1 MMNPQVDHYLIA
13 GCGRCELA
21 NTPACKVHRWKE
33 ELGILRS
40 FLLDCGLT
48 EERKWGVPC
57 YTHNNKNIV
66 IIGAFKESC
75 TMSFFKGAL
84 LQDPHQ
90 ILDKPGENSNAGR
103 VIRFKNVKHVLKVL
117 PKLKSYIFEAVE
129 IEKAGLKVKPKDTTA
144 NEMPEELLQKFEEY
158 PDLKS
163 AFFSLTPGRQRAYL
177 IHFSQPKQ
185 SQTRTSR
192 IEKSMN
198 QIMNGV
204 GLHDEYANRKAKSG
218 K

>member
-1 MMNPQVDHYLIA
+1 
-13 GCGRCELA
+13 
-21 NTPACKVHRWKE
+21 
-33 ELGILRS
+33 
-40 FLLDCGLT
+40 
-48 EERKWGVPC
+48 
-57 YTHNNKNIV
+57 
-66 IIGAFKESC
+66 
-75 TMSFFKGAL
+75 MSFFKGSL

-103 VIRFKNVKHVLKVL
+103 VIRFKNVKQVLKVL
-117 PKLKSYIFEAVE
+117 PKLKPYIFEAIE
-129 IEKAGLKVKPKDTTA
+129 IEKAGLKVKPKDTSVK
-144 NEMPEELLQKFEEY
+144 NMPEELLQKFDEH

-198 QIMNGV
+198 QIMNGI
-204 GLHDEYANRKAKSG
+204 GLHDEYTNRKAKSG